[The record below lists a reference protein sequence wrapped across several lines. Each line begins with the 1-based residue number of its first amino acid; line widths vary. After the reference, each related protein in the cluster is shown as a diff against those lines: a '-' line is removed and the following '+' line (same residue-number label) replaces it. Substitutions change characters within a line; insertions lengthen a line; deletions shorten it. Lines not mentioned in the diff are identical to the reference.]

1 MSAVNAT
8 NATHAPSQPR
18 SPPPPSTPPTS
29 IAASPCSQLRSP
41 PPPSTPQ
48 RWRRVRRWRRQ
59 LGGGDRGCDGGGC
72 AGLHN
77 RFCHFL
83 GPFSAP
89 YLFVL
94 VLDWAIAFCYEEF
107 QISRACEME
116 VGESIGARS
125 GIRPVHTHTH
135 IARNGL
141 LFEAEPVQSVTS
153 CDGGTGY
160 ASNRSPSR
168 CWWLRQPMHERCVN
182 PLRFHIPYNPPVLYI
197 SDLVLGGP
205 TPDLDLGFAQD
216 LYRQTCDPRA
226 RRASRRCPSRH

>member
-1 MSAVNAT
+1 MQQMQPMHHLS
-8 NATHAPSQPR
+8 HDHRHLRLHRQPPSQPPSQLRSPPPPSTPQCPSQPPSKPR

-94 VLDWAIAFCYEEF
+94 LDWAIAFCYEEF
-107 QISRACEME
+107 KFRGHVKWRLENPSAPEAASDQYT
-116 VGESIGARS
+116 
-125 GIRPVHTHTH
+125 HTHTLP
-135 IARNGL
+135 AMGFCLN
-141 LFEAEPVQSVTS
+141 EAEPVQ
-153 CDGGTGY
+153 
-160 ASNRSPSR
+160 
-168 CWWLRQPMHERCVN
+168 
-182 PLRFHIPYNPPVLYI
+182 
-197 SDLVLGGP
+197 
-205 TPDLDLGFAQD
+205 
-216 LYRQTCDPRA
+216 
-226 RRASRRCPSRH
+226 

>member
-1 MSAVNAT
+1 MQQMQPMHHLS
-8 NATHAPSQPR
+8 HDHRHLRLHRQPPSQPPSQLRSPPPPSTPQCPSQPPSKPR
-18 SPPPPSTPPTS
+18 SPPPLSTPPTS

-59 LGGGDRGCDGGGC
+59 LGGGDCGCDGGGC

-94 VLDWAIAFCYEEF
+94 LDWAIAFCYEEF

-141 LFEAEPVQSVTS
+141 LFEAEPVQ
-153 CDGGTGY
+153 
-160 ASNRSPSR
+160 
-168 CWWLRQPMHERCVN
+168 
-182 PLRFHIPYNPPVLYI
+182 
-197 SDLVLGGP
+197 
-205 TPDLDLGFAQD
+205 
-216 LYRQTCDPRA
+216 
-226 RRASRRCPSRH
+226 

>member
-1 MSAVNAT
+1 MQQMQPMHHLS
-8 NATHAPSQPR
+8 HDHRHLRLHRQPPSQPPSQLRSPPPPSTPQCPSQPPSKPR

-48 RWRRVRRWRRQ
+48 RWRRVRRWRRR

-141 LFEAEPVQSVTS
+141 LFEAEPVQ
-153 CDGGTGY
+153 
-160 ASNRSPSR
+160 
-168 CWWLRQPMHERCVN
+168 
-182 PLRFHIPYNPPVLYI
+182 
-197 SDLVLGGP
+197 
-205 TPDLDLGFAQD
+205 
-216 LYRQTCDPRA
+216 
-226 RRASRRCPSRH
+226 